1 MKILRNS
8 MEFLGLILSLVV
20 ILIVFKKFEKENWV
34 FGILIVVWLVEFI
47 IFIVYSFSVLFNMNL

>member
-1 MKILRNS
+1 MKILRNG

-34 FGILIVVWLVEFI
+34 FGILMVVWLVEFI